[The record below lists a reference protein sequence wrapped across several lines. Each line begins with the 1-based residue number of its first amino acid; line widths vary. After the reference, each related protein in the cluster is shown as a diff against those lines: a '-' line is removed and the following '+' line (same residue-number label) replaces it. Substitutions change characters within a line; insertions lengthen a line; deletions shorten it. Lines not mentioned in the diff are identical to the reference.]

1 MTIISTLL
9 VFFLPHPTK
18 SKIDNLK
25 KKKKQ
30 KKPLSLYYNEFG
42 HALFQSIFPHLQSS
56 LQHWSVTTLVT
67 VGVLALISI
76 INEW

>member
-25 KKKKQ
+25 KKNKKT
-30 KKPLSLYYNEFG
+30 LSLYYNEFG

-56 LQHWSVTTLVT
+56 LQRWSVTTLVT